1 MNAAT
6 FAALQPNR
14 LAAMLLAW
22 ALVANL
28 GMACILAFE
37 LRPANAAPRQPPI
50 SDFSNLDAVASAEP
64 AQKSNE

>member
-37 LRPANAAPRQPPI
+37 LRPAKAAARRSAI
-50 SDFSNLDAVASAEP
+50 SDFSNLGAVASAGSAET
-64 AQKSNE
+64 Q

>member
-6 FAALQPNR
+6 FSALQPNR
-14 LAAMLLAW
+14 LAATLLAW

-37 LRPANAAPRQPPI
+37 LWPANAAPRRPAI
-50 SDFSNLDAVASAEP
+50 SDFSNLDAVASADP

>member
-6 FAALQPNR
+6 FAVLQRNR

-22 ALVANL
+22 ALVADL
-28 GMACILAFE
+28 GMACILVFK
-37 LRPANAAPRQPPI
+37 LRPANAALRRPAI